1 MKENLK
7 LLIIED
13 NQGDIFLMQEMLAE
27 SIKQSYEIEVAF
39 SLASGLKKLNA
50 DGMDAVL
57 LDLSLPDSN
66 GALDSVQRVRETNNQ
81 VPVVVITGNEDE
93 DLGLEAV
100 KMGAQDYIQK
110 EYLNPY
116 ILSRSIQYAIERH
129 QLLLEIE
136 ALKQSQNS

>member
-50 DGMDAVL
+50 EGMDAVL

-66 GALDSVQRVRETNNQ
+66 GALDSVQRVREANNQ

-110 EYLNPY
+110 ECLNPY

>member
-50 DGMDAVL
+50 EGMDAVL

-66 GALDSVQRVRETNNQ
+66 GALDSVQRVREANNQ

>member
-50 DGMDAVL
+50 EGMDAVF

-66 GALDSVQRVRETNNQ
+66 GALDSVQRVREANNQ